1 MPSRRSVF
9 SFLRCLFLLPFPP
22 SANGETPLVPGD
34 YTRTVKVDGRLR
46 SYLIHVPAKYNSK
59 QPTPVVLAY
68 HGVMTNGPFMAV
80 ATNLNVKADDAGFI
94 AVYPNGTGKGGL
106 FLAWNSGGIRSPSRK
121 ELPDD
126 VKFTEELLDDLAKVV
141 NVNPKRVYATGMS
154 NGGMMCYRL
163 ANELS
168 QRIAAIAP
176 VSGAMATD
184 TCHPQRPVPVMHFH
198 GTDDK
203 LVPFNGP
210 SKTMATV
217 ASFKS
222 VEETIRIWAQ
232 VDGCPMTPTVTQL
245 PDTVGD
251 GTVVERKLYGPGKG
265 GAEVILFTIRH
276 GGHTWPGRK
285 WPVPWLGKTTRNIS
299 ANDLMWEFFQR
310 HPMK

>member
-1 MPSRRSVF
+1 MKTMPGRRTVF
-9 SFLRCLFLLPFPP
+9 SFLRCLFLLLFSP

-34 YTRTVKVDGRLR
+34 YTRTLKVDGRPR

-126 VKFTEELLDDLAKVV
+126 VKFTEELLDDLAKVL
-141 NVNPKRVYATGMS
+141 NVDPKRVCATGMS

-176 VSGAMATD
+176 VTGAMATD
-184 TCHPQRPVPVMHFH
+184 TCHPQRPGNALPRHRRQARTLQWPQQNNGHRGELQVRGGDDSDLGTGRWLSDDTH
-198 GTDDK
+198 GY
-203 LVPFNGP
+203 
-210 SKTMATV
+210 AT
-217 ASFKS
+217 AGY
-222 VEETIRIWAQ
+222 
-232 VDGCPMTPTVTQL
+232 DG
-245 PDTVGD
+245 
-251 GTVVERKLYGPGKG
+251 R
-265 GAEVILFTIRH
+265 
-276 GGHTWPGRK
+276 
-285 WPVPWLGKTTRNIS
+285 
-299 ANDLMWEFFQR
+299 
-310 HPMK
+310 